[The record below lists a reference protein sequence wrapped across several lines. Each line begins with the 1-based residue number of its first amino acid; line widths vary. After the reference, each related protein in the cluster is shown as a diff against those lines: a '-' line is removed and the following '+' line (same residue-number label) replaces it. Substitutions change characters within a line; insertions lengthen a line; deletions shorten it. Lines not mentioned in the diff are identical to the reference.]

1 MADTQSHE
9 EVPEDPKNP
18 ALHPFDC
25 LDTESQNLVSTIQ
38 RRNLNFL
45 QNHPSITVA
54 NGMHIYYDGRG
65 NILAAGAE
73 SLVEESSEGSQL
85 DIIWGPGAEASVAM
99 RLIESA
105 PKMKHP
111 AWITTRKVLSEIPA
125 NPTLTPAV
133 IALLRSTIAKERECW
148 KKLNALKAV
157 ETYISLLRL
166 DMEAILTSICSLAGI
181 TVVGEGTPIPA
192 DSGLS
197 DLYLNLLWLRDNHQ
211 AEIYKDPGYDFQDFY
226 TPGVIHRFKAKWN
239 PILERLLPGQLA
251 NKMEQ
256 YADRM
261 QYLLD
266 NDERYSPK
274 W

>member
-18 ALHPFDC
+18 ALRPFDY
-25 LDTESQNLVSTIQ
+25 LDTESQNLVSTVQ

-45 QNHPSITVA
+45 QNDPSIIIA

-65 NILAAGAE
+65 RILAAGAE
-73 SLVEESSEGSQL
+73 SLVEESSEESEL
-85 DIIWGPGAEASVAM
+85 DIIWGPGAEASVAK

-105 PKMKHP
+105 PKIKHS
-111 AWITTRKVLSEIPA
+111 AWITAQKVFSEIPA

-148 KKLNALKAV
+148 EKLDALKTV
-157 ETYISLLRL
+157 QTYDSLLYL
-166 DMEAILTSICSLAGI
+166 NMEAILTSMCSLAGI
-181 TVVGEGTPIPA
+181 TVVGEGTLTPA
-192 DSGLS
+192 ESGLS
-197 DLYLNLLWLRDNHQ
+197 DLHPNLLWLRYNHQ
-211 AEIYKDPGYDFQDFY
+211 DEIKENRHAWDFCGPSIIID
-226 TPGVIHRFKAKWN
+226 RFRAKWD
-239 PILERLLPGQLA
+239 PILERLLPGRLD

-266 NDERYSPK
+266 NDKCYSPN
-274 W
+274 